1 MEKILL
7 TFTSVN
13 FTMMTESKLMSMGYE
28 IKTIPTPREI
38 SESCGLAIMLDADK
52 KDEMVALKKE
62 LPIAKIWSYLK
73 VDGVIFVNEV
83 K

>member
-13 FTMMTESKLMSMGYE
+13 FTMMTENKLVSMGYD

-38 SESCGLAIMLDADK
+38 SESCGLAIMLDPDK
-52 KDEMVALKKE
+52 KEEMIALKGE
-62 LPIAKIWSYLK
+62 LPIDKIWMYNK
-73 VDGVIFVNEV
+73 IDGVIFVNEV

>member
-13 FTMMTESKLMSMGYE
+13 FTMMTESKLVSMGYD

-38 SESCGLAIMLDADK
+38 SES
-52 KDEMVALKKE
+52 
-62 LPIAKIWSYLK
+62 
-73 VDGVIFVNEV
+73 
-83 K
+83 

>member
-13 FTMMTESKLMSMGYE
+13 FTMMTESKLVSMGYD

-38 SESCGLAIMLDADK
+38 SESLCRQNVGLFAGRGFRHSRTVSESL
-52 KDEMVALKKE
+52 
-62 LPIAKIWSYLK
+62 
-73 VDGVIFVNEV
+73 
-83 K
+83 

>member
-13 FTMMTESKLMSMGYE
+13 FTMMTESKLESMGYD

-38 SESCGLAIMLDADK
+38 SESCGLAIMLDPDK
-52 KDEMVALKKE
+52 KDEMIESKKK
-62 LPIAKIWSYLK
+62 LPIAKILSYLK
-73 VDGVIFVNEV
+73 VNGVIFVN
-83 K
+83 

>member
-13 FTMMTESKLMSMGYE
+13 FTMMTESKLVSMGYD

-38 SESCGLAIMLDADK
+38 SESCGLAIMLDSDK
-52 KDEMVALKKE
+52 KDEMIALKKNFQSQRFGR
-62 LPIAKIWSYLK
+62 ILK
-73 VDGVIFVNEV
+73 
-83 K
+83 